1 MNLIIDTSS
10 DELKTILVNN
20 KDYFVNKE
28 TGVKHLEHLLPE
40 IDRLLCENNKDLTDV
55 KNYCVVVGPGSFTGI
70 RIGVATIK
78 GFCSVYKKAKI
89 IAINMLDMLS
99 YVILNS
105 NNNLSGNYGILIKST
120 STKYYYGKYD
130 KTGKLLEQKLIS
142 KDELIAEC
150 EKIENMFSYNFEE
163 EVNGKKTK
171 KIILMPGNYIS
182 YSEFKIKSNDFTK
195 LKDLKPV
202 YLALSQAE
210 VELLNKEKNLWLKL
224 LWKII

>member
-20 KDYFVNKE
+20 KDYSVNKE

-40 IDRLLCENNKDLTDV
+40 IDRILCENNKNLSNI
-55 KNYCVVVGPGSFTGI
+55 KNFCVVVGPGSFTGI
-70 RIGVATIK
+70 RIGVATVK
-78 GFCSVYKKAKI
+78 GFCSVYNKAKI

-105 NNNLSGNYGILIKST
+105 NNNISEDFGILIKST
-120 STKYYYGKYD
+120 STKYYFGKYD

-142 KDELIAEC
+142 KDELIAKC

-163 EVNGKKTK
+163 EVNGRRTK

-182 YSEFKIKSNDFTK
+182 YAEFKIKSKEFTK